1 MTLAMVSCEDILL
14 SKALY
19 FLKPIELLPPEWLD
33 RLPAIGPADNR
44 ADCQQDNIQ

>member
-19 FLKPIELLPPEWLD
+19 FLKETLKIGRISLPSLSE
-33 RLPAIGPADNR
+33 GVF
-44 ADCQQDNIQ
+44 